1 MQEEIKC
8 TEDGIEFGYKLT
20 IAGTYIGD
28 KDELINKDKVIQWHE
43 LYEADFTVKELSWK
57 EKTYLHCLIQYRK
70 IGF

>member
-43 LYEADFTVKELSWK
+43 LYEADFTVKELS
-57 EKTYLHCLIQYRK
+57 
-70 IGF
+70 